1 MTQFP
6 VIHKSVGYAV
16 ISSARGLMQVLSDK
30 KADSDGESVEH
41 SNQLIEAIQTSVG
54 WIELKEK

>member
-1 MTQFP
+1 
-6 VIHKSVGYAV
+6 
-16 ISSARGLMQVLSDK
+16 MQVLSDK